1 MLSGRLPAETKEG
14 VVFIDKSPQVFEN
27 ILKLINCDKYMQVS
41 RDLVKDLPFF
51 GLRLD
56 EFNKNFIQ
64 DMYESIPEEFE
75 QKIFQGWKKSPLD
88 FQLEEQIEEVRSQFR
103 TFDISM
109 LSVDPSL

>member
-1 MLSGRLPAETKEG
+1 M
-14 VVFIDKSPQVFEN
+14 VVSQ
-27 ILKLINCDKYMQVS
+27 
-41 RDLVKDLPFF
+41 DLAKDLPFF

-56 EFNKNFIQ
+56 DFNKHVIQ
-64 DMYESIPEEFE
+64 GIYEYIPEEFE

-88 FQLEEQIEEVRSQFR
+88 FRLEVKMEEVRRQFR